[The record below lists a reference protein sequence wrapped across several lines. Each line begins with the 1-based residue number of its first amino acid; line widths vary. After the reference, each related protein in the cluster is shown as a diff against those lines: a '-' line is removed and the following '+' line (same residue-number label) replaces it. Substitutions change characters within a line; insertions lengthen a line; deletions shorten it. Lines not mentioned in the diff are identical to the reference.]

1 MMHVPSVLHLVP
13 RHYTEGCTAWRV
25 WWPLR
30 HLEQHMRC
38 GWAYNDDD
46 TGTLADHMMTFAML
60 VYQRL
65 GWDNL
70 DDAREYM
77 RVMRA
82 GGAVTVQ
89 ECDDDMWLARH
100 EQKSHAEMG
109 LDAPERSNEDNQA
122 STLLYDGVLVSTERL
137 RSVVHSFAPAM
148 PVEVVGNF
156 IDTDMWA
163 AWLSDYPRLPQFE
176 GVVTVGW
183 AGGNR
188 HSADLVIMAEA
199 WLRLAEA
206 HPALHFIVQGYLDP
220 VIKAAVPADR
230 LHVLEW
236 LPVAPR
242 DGKPFYG
249 VGLKNVDVMCC
260 SVADTLFNAAKTP
273 IKWMEAT
280 LAGSACVVS
289 EPLYGPVVEHGKT
302 GFIATTADEWYT
314 HLDRLVRKPRLRSRI
329 NAAARKR
336 IAERHALADN
346 VWRWPAAWASL
357 YAAAMDKRRAP
368 RVLVPGHRID
378 NVVTVA

>member
-1 MMHVPSVLHLVP
+1 
-13 RHYTEGCTAWRV
+13 
-25 WWPLR
+25 LR
-30 HLEQHMRC
+30 HEPWIH
-38 GWAYNDDD
+38 
-46 TGTLADHMMTFAML
+46 
-60 VYQRL
+60 
-65 GWDNL
+65 
-70 DDAREYM
+70 
-77 RVMRA
+77 
-82 GGAVTVQ
+82 
-89 ECDDDMWLARH
+89 
-100 EQKSHAEMG
+100 
-109 LDAPERSNEDNQA
+109 
-122 STLLYDGVLVSTERL
+122 L
-137 RSVVHSFAPAM
+137 RISFAPEM
-148 PVEVVGNF
+148 PVEVIGNY
-156 IDTDMWA
+156 IDVDLWRV
-163 AWLSDYPRLPQFE
+163 WLADYPRLPQFD
-176 GVVTVGW
+176 GVTTVGW

-206 HPALHFIVQGYLDP
+206 HPALHFLVQGYLDP

-249 VGLKNVDVMCC
+249 V
-260 SVADTLFNAAKTP
+260 DTLFNHAKTP

-280 LAGSACVVS
+280 LAGAACVVS
-289 EPLYGPVVEHGKT
+289 APLYGPVVEHGKT
-302 GFIATTADEWYT
+302 GYTATTADEWYT
-314 HLDRLVRKPRLRSRI
+314 HLDRLVRKPRLRSRV